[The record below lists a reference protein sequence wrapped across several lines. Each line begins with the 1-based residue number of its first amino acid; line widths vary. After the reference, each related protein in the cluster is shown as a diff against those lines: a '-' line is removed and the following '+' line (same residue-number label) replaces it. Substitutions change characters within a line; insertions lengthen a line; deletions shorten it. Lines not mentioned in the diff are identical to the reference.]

1 MPFKCK
7 KYSANI
13 NGENYRTKIYSWQ
26 EYLNS
31 CLKGKPLMKL
41 MPLDDVNAINIKP
54 HSVKGQSLSRSLLVE
69 DVSKKVKLR

>member
-1 MPFKCK
+1 
-7 KYSANI
+7 
-13 NGENYRTKIYSWQ
+13 
-26 EYLNS
+26 
-31 CLKGKPLMKL
+31 MKL